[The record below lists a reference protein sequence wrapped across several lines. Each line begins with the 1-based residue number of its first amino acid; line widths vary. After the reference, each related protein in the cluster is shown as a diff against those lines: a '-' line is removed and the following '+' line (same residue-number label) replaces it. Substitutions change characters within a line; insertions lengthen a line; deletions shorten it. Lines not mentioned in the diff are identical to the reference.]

1 MTLLWEDQLLD
12 IWKIHA
18 RINLEILDVID
29 EEDLGRCVEHYKTTI
44 GGQFAHIYRV
54 RWLWLQREEGLAE
67 GLQEIEESREN
78 EKDYLRKNLEKSA
91 KRVEEMLKKGIAV
104 GGELAYFQ
112 PHVGAFVG
120 YLIAHECMHHG
131 EIGMILGTIGK
142 ELPLEVVWDWTH
154 V

>member
-1 MTLLWEDQLLD
+1 MAVWEDRLLD

-18 RINLEILDVID
+18 RINLEILDTID
-29 EEDLGRCVEHYKTTI
+29 EADMDRQLDHYETTI
-44 GGQFAHIYRV
+44 GGQFAHIHRV
-54 RWLWLQREEGLAE
+54 RLLWLQREPGLSD
-67 GLQEIEESREN
+67 GLQEIEKSLEGEKAALRE
-78 EKDYLRKNLEKSA
+78 NLEKSA
-91 KRVEEMLKKGIAV
+91 ARVEEMLKKAIAA
-104 GGELAYFQ
+104 GGELPYFQ

-131 EIGMILGTIGK
+131 EIGMILGKYGK